1 MGRPFGTEKRT
12 EGAGPKSRNR
22 LLKVVGSCSRI
33 GCLKENV
40 PGNFC
45 PQPDSNLWGG
55 TFAPGIGRRG
65 QGEGS
70 GAQREGGVIYESS
83 GLPVTYPPQQGAL
96 PGEKRRKGH
105 YLFSIQ
111 SSATHN
117 QDFVVR

>member
-1 MGRPFGTEKRT
+1 M
-12 EGAGPKSRNR
+12 
-22 LLKVVGSCSRI
+22 
-33 GCLKENV
+33 

-65 QGEGS
+65 QGEGN
-70 GAQREGGVIYESS
+70 GAQREGGVIYERS

-96 PGEKRRKGH
+96 PGEKEEKDII
-105 YLFSIQ
+105 YLAFSN
-111 SSATHN
+111 ATHN